1 MTEKKNKRLTIHQLK
16 KKKHKSETL
25 QEIYLNCV
33 ELENKILVMQ
43 AVIDFKPNTLNLQL
57 LRSKIERA
65 NIDNSEELNFYLKN
79 PRQLSI
85 DGKILDTYQGKSEN
99 IKLNLDHLEAE
110 LKNNQKNLQSKL
122 SLAQEIL
129 RNIHLELFP
138 VTEKND
144 KKKENR
150 KTSVELEATTNIKA
164 VAPIRIS
171 PRESWRLLVT
181 NTKIPDGEYSIDWGK
196 LKFGDGF
203 IKVNILSHVL
213 NLHSISSKDYLNNI
227 KDKYIFSET
236 PKIIV
241 SIENGQGRVVN
252 EHVLNYHITYFEIEN
267 LNNRGNIAKSFEL
280 FKIRGQNVRIFA
292 SQFPHYFKDKCFQ
305 FLCFK
310 CRDDDKIFPL
320 HERVIHSNQSEK
332 ICESFLF
339 PFKGRISNYVIW
351 ESVYESRATYIF
363 DFEIT
368 DFLALKKLF
377 IFLTGETINKR
388 ENLRSSP
395 RLQENLHYLRM
406 IPHADFKQWKWE
418 LERI

>member
-1 MTEKKNKRLTIHQLK
+1 MKEEKNKRLTIHQLK
-16 KKKHKSETL
+16 KKKHKSDTL
-25 QEIYLNCV
+25 QDIYLNCV
-33 ELENKILVMQ
+33 ELENEILITQ
-43 AVIDFKPNTLNLQL
+43 AVIDFNPNTLKLQL
-57 LRSKIERA
+57 LKSKIERS
-65 NIDNSEELNFYLKN
+65 NIINSEELNFYLKN

-85 DGKILDTYQGKSEN
+85 DGKIIETYHGNSEK
-99 IKLNLDHLEAE
+99 IKLNLDQLKVE
-110 LKNNQKNLQSKL
+110 LKKNQNNLQSSL

-150 KTSVELEATTNIKA
+150 KTSVELEATTHIKA
-164 VAPIRIS
+164 EAPIRIS

-181 NTKIPDGEYSIDWGK
+181 NTKIPDGQYSVEWSK

-213 NLHSISSKDYLNNI
+213 NLHSISSKEYLNNI

-236 PKIIV
+236 PQIIV
-241 SIENGQGRVVN
+241 SIENGQGRIVN
-252 EHVLNYHITYFEIEN
+252 ENVLNYHISYFEVESLTN
-267 LNNRGNIAKSFEL
+267 KGDIAKSFDL
-280 FKIRGQNVRIFA
+280 FKTRGQNVRIFA

-305 FLCFK
+305 YLCSR
-310 CRDDDKIFPL
+310 CVDDDKIFPL

-339 PFKGRISNYVIW
+339 PFKGRFANYVIW

-368 DFLALKKLF
+368 DFKAMRKLF
-377 IFLTGETINKR
+377 VFLTGETINKR
-388 ENLRSSP
+388 ETLRSSK

-418 LERI
+418 LDRI